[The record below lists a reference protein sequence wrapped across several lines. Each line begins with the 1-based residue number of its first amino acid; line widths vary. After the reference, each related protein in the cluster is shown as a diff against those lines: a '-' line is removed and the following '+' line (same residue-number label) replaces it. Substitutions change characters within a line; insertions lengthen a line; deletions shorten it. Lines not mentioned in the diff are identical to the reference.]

1 MNNRVILIFLMLW
14 MPFLSYSYGLGFYD
28 STHPIAART
37 SYNVLGKKECRFKDR
52 FILSFSMSVETPLEI
67 GYVCRIKSS
76 ASGSGSIYNLFFDL
90 RGDDYLFRF
99 NEEGKSVLASLPRGK
114 QKLLRD
120 HWFDVVVDINLR
132 SKEISLDID
141 GERKTFKAKS
151 LPDVFEPEIVFGKSD
166 YLLDVPSMSI
176 DNVRISG
183 DHSHIFP
190 LNESE
195 GNSVADSD
203 GERIGFVENPVWL
216 INSANRWQ
224 KEFSMSSPK
233 RIARTYDPVARRFF
247 FVSPDSI
254 HIFDP
259 GEKKLRSA
267 VLKERCP
274 VDLFLANC
282 FFNPEDGRVYVYEV
296 FPKDDS
302 RNPLMASLDPDSLVW
317 RIEMRRPLGMQLHHH
332 DYLYDKEKKE
342 HIIFGGFGNQY
353 YSNSFL
359 RYKPGM
365 DRWDRVDT
373 LCGDRIAPRYFA
385 AVGKSPRSRNI
396 YIFGGMGNESGD
408 QIVGRR
414 YFYDLHCLDMSTGK
428 VRKLWEIP
436 HEGVNMVPG
445 RGMAVVGDSV
455 FYVLCYPESR
465 SASQLRLFEYRIADG
480 VSRQLADS
488 IPIKS
493 DKITTNARLYH
504 DVSHG
509 KFYAVVEETDD
520 DVASMITVYS
530 LSDPPVSDGE
540 FAALR
545 SGAGN
550 SRKWYVWVIL
560 AVVAAAGGA
569 AFLILKRR
577 RPADMSDG
585 DVMEVKTDEA
595 GEAPDTPQAA
605 AISDVSGEQRCDS
618 LYLFGRFTAI
628 DSRGHDVSHMFTS
641 RLRSI
646 VVLLFQYGADGIDTS
661 LLGELIWPDKDK
673 TKVKNSRG
681 VAINSLRKIFAD
693 FTDVSLVYEDRKFRL
708 VYGRE
713 FYCDYVRCRELI
725 SDEKLLSAHRPEF
738 LDILSRGRFLKD
750 FSDPIFDDFKR
761 KVEPT
766 LESAVLHQIQE
777 TCVAGQYEECM
788 RFVEIE
794 FTIDP
799 VNEEALSS
807 GIRVLMQCG
816 EEKKARRLYR
826 KYEEEYLKTTGESLP
841 KPFDFFR

>member
-1 MNNRVILIFLMLW
+1 

-28 STHPIAART
+28 STHPIAERT
-37 SYNVLGKKECRFKDR
+37 SYSVFGEKNLRFKDR
-52 FILSFSMSVETPLEI
+52 CILSYSMSIDVPVEI

-76 ASGSGSIYNLFFDL
+76 ASGIGSIYNIFFDL

-99 NEEGKSVLASLPRGK
+99 NEEGKSVLASLAVNK
-114 QKLLRD
+114 HKLLSD
-120 HWFDVVVDINLR
+120 HWFDVTVDINLR

-141 GERKTFKAKS
+141 GVRKTFKVKS
-151 LPDVFEPEIVFGKSD
+151 LPEVFEPEIVFGKSD
-166 YLLDVPSMSI
+166 YLIDVPTMSI
-176 DNVRISG
+176 DKVRIGG
-183 DHSHIFP
+183 DHVYSFP
-190 LNESE
+190 LCESD
-195 GNSVADSD
+195 GCVVADSD
-203 GERIGFVENPVWL
+203 GKKIGIVENPVWL

-224 KEFSMSSPK
+224 KEYTVSYPG
-233 RIARTYDPVARRFF
+233 RVARTYDSRTNRFY
-247 FVSPDSI
+247 FVTSDSI
-254 HIFDP
+254 RMFDV
-259 GEKKLRSA
+259 GSRTTSSLALHEK
-267 VLKERCP
+267 CP
-274 VDLFLANC
+274 VPMFLASS
-282 FFNPEDGRVYVYEV
+282 FFNPDDGRIYVYEV
-296 FPKDDS
+296 VPEDNRKGAM
-302 RNPLMASLDPDSLVW
+302 MASVHPDSLSW
-317 RIEMRRPLGMQLHHH
+317 RVEIRRPLGMQLHHH

-445 RGMAVVGDSV
+445 RGMAIVGDSV

-585 DVMEVKTDEA
+585 DVTEVKTDEA

-605 AISDVSGEQRCDS
+605 AISDASGEQRCDS

-816 EEKKARRLYR
+816 QEKKARRLYR